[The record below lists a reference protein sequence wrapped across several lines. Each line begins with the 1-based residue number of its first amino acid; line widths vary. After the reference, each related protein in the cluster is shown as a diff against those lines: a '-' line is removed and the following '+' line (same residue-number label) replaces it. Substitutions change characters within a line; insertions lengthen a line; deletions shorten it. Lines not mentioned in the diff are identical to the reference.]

1 MVFSIRPIFP
11 SRRVSA
17 PPWRGSATPIF
28 IADSSPLSFMA
39 ETAARRKARF
49 VDQEETPRERALY
62 LLRLLVFGWRPTE
75 VQVLWALRIIILL
88 GFLLLVGH
96 AYHVTLWDWLDLLIV
111 PVTIAAATTAGAAWF
126 TRQREQD
133 AALQTYLDKM
143 SELLVDKELHE
154 KADDTRVTARA
165 RTLTVLR
172 QLDGRRKR
180 NVLLF
185 LREA

>member
-1 MVFSIRPIFP
+1 
-11 SRRVSA
+11 
-17 PPWRGSATPIF
+17 
-28 IADSSPLSFMA
+28 MA

-133 AALQTYLDKM
+133 VALQTYLDKM

>member
-17 PPWRGSATPIF
+17 PLWHGSATPIF

-75 VQVLWALRIIILL
+75 VQVLWALRIIVLL

-96 AYHVTLWDWLDLLIV
+96 AYHVTL
-111 PVTIAAATTAGAAWF
+111 
-126 TRQREQD
+126 
-133 AALQTYLDKM
+133 
-143 SELLVDKELHE
+143 
-154 KADDTRVTARA
+154 
-165 RTLTVLR
+165 
-172 QLDGRRKR
+172 
-180 NVLLF
+180 
-185 LREA
+185 